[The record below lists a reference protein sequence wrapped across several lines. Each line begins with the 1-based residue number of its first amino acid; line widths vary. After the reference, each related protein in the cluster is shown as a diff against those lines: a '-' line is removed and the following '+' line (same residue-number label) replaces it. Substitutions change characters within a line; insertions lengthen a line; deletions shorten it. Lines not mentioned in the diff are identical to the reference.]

1 LIAFGQLLES
11 LLAAGYE
18 FRTFA
23 AFMTQGCSP
32 DRLVI
37 LRHDVD
43 ARPDNALRCARLE
56 AGFGIRGTYYFRS
69 VKKSFNREIMARIA
83 ELGHEIGYHYEDLA
97 RCRGDFMRAITMF
110 EDHLSTFR
118 NLYPVTT
125 ICMHG
130 SPLSKWDNRRL
141 WQRFNY
147 RDYGIIGEPYF
158 DVDFRQVAYLTDTG
172 RSWNNGRV
180 SVRDK
185 VDANLICPFR
195 STYDIG
201 DAARQERLPAKTM
214 ITIHPQRWHDNYARW
229 VQELVVQNQK
239 NLIKSWIVKARMNA

>member
-1 LIAFGQLLES
+1 MALGQLLES

-23 AFMTQGCSP
+23 AFMAQRPSP
-32 DRLVI
+32 NRFVI

-43 ARPDNALRCARLE
+43 ARPANALQCARLE
-56 AGFGIRGTYYFRS
+56 AALGIRGTYYFRS
-69 VKKSFNREIMARIA
+69 VKKSFNREIIARLA
-83 ELGHEIGYHYEDLA
+83 ELGHEIGYHYEELA
-97 RCRGDFMRAITMF
+97 RCRGDFTRAIAMF
-110 EDHLSTFR
+110 EGHLDTFR
-118 NLYPVTT
+118 TLYPVTT

-130 SPLSKWDNRRL
+130 SPLSKWDNRLL

-147 RDYGIIGEPYF
+147 KDYGIIGEPYF

-185 VDANLICPFR
+185 VETGFPGSFR
-195 STYDIG
+195 STFEIV
-201 DAARQERLPAKTM
+201 AASKAKRLPGRMM
-214 ITIHPQRWHDNYARW
+214 INIHPQRWHDNYARW
-229 VQELVVQNQK
+229 VRELVVQNQK
-239 NLIKSWIVKARMNA
+239 NIIKSWIVKARMRS